1 MIFDCRLFDVSFLR
15 VWLPEVEQ
23 PEIRK
28 AEIKNDVTMNLF
40 ISSPILIFYV
50 CGGAKLI
57 SPYKNNSVCIFLFNY
72 ADKNNDAG
80 KKCND

>member
-1 MIFDCRLFDVSFLR
+1 MLYWNKEGQEQSNEHAVSFLR

-40 ISSPILIFYV
+40 ISSRIITFYIC
-50 CGGAKLI
+50 CGVKLI
-57 SPYKNNSVCIFLFNY
+57 SPYKNNSVCIFL
-72 ADKNNDAG
+72 
-80 KKCND
+80 